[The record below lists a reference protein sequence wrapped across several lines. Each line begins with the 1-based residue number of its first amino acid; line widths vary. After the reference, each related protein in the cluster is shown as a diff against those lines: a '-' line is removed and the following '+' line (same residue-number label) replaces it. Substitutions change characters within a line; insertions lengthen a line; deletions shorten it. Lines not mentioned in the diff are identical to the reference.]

1 MFLISG
7 LSRIL
12 YAICL
17 AYVSTKWFLLI
28 AYFIRMKRR
37 KNIRLGHYP
46 ALSKENMAVILGTYA
61 LSILLIVV
69 HTSGI
74 VFGFLK
80 QYYPQLFST
89 YRSVM
94 IPYLV
99 LNSVMTP
106 MILTGVAV
114 SMIYL
119 FTYLN

>member
-1 MFLISG
+1 
-7 LSRIL
+7 
-12 YAICL
+12 
-17 AYVSTKWFLLI
+17 
-28 AYFIRMKRR
+28 MKRR

-46 ALSKENMAVILGTYA
+46 ALSKENMAVIRGTYA
-61 LSILLIVV
+61 VSILLIVV

-74 VFGFLK
+74 VLGFLK
-80 QYYPQLFST
+80 QYYTQLFST

-99 LNSVMTP
+99 LNSVMNP